1 MSEPHPV
8 PPHVPPHLVFD
19 FDIYADPRV
28 SEDVQAS
35 YAAAIEAAPD
45 IFWTPRN
52 GGHWMVKRIEA
63 IAEVVKD
70 PEHFSAREMQIPRV
84 PNPPMFIPLSLDP
97 PDNQLYRTVL
107 MPRFSAKAIRELEPK
122 IRDWAVRIVGDVAG
136 QGRCDFVVDVASRF
150 PVSVFMELMGLPL
163 PRLREFRD
171 LADEFFNAHDPAGIE
186 ATSARILGLLGELI
200 ALRRAEPG
208 DDLVTEL
215 VSVAPEGR
223 KLSDDEILAMCFVL
237 FLGGMDTVTNVTGF
251 AFRQLS
257 RDPALQARLAA
268 NPSDI
273 PKFVDEALRAFGVIN
288 TPRLVVKDCER
299 FGVPF
304 RAGDMVLC
312 LLSVSGRDD
321 QRNPHPAAFDIDRV
335 QPAHLTFSTGPHLCI
350 GHILARAE
358 IRVLTEEWL
367 KRVPVFQ
374 VERGARSGFRIG
386 TVTAIQSLPLQWG
399 AAPVNADR
407 NAAEAAS

>member
-1 MSEPHPV
+1 MTDALPV
-8 PPHVPPHLVFD
+8 PAHVPAHLVFD

-28 SEDVQAS
+28 GEDVQAS
-35 YAAAIEAAPD
+35 YAAAIADAPD
-45 IFWTPRN
+45 VFWTPRN
-52 GGHWMVKRIEA
+52 GGHWMVRRLEA
-63 IAEVVKD
+63 ISEIVRD

-107 MPRFSAKAIRELEPK
+107 MPRFSAKAIRELEPRV
-122 IRDWAVRIVGDVAG
+122 RDWAVRIVEEVAG

-163 PRLREFRD
+163 ARLREFRE

-186 ATSARILGLLGELI
+186 ATSGKILGLLGELI
-200 ALRRAEPG
+200 ALRRAEPA

-215 VSVAPEGR
+215 VTVAPDGR
-223 KLSDDEILAMCFVL
+223 KLSDDEVLAMCFVL

-251 AFRQLS
+251 AFRQLAA
-257 RDPALQARLAA
+257 DPALQARLAA
-268 NPSDI
+268 NPGDI

-299 FGVPF
+299 FGASF
-304 RAGDMVLC
+304 QAGEMVLC
-312 LLSVSGRDD
+312 LLSVAGRDD
-321 QRNPHPAAFDIDRV
+321 RGNDDPARFDIDRER
-335 QPAHLTFSTGPHLCI
+335 PTHLTFSTGPHLCI

-367 KRVPVFQ
+367 KRVPAFEAVAG
-374 VERGARSGFRIG
+374 ERHGFRIG
-386 TVTAIQSLPLQWG
+386 TVTAIQSLPLRW
-399 AAPVNADR
+399 
-407 NAAEAAS
+407 EAAGRKAA

>member
-1 MSEPHPV
+1 MPDVIPP
-8 PPHVPPHLVFD
+8 PPHVPAHLVFD
-19 FDIYADPRV
+19 FDIYADGRV
-28 SEDVQAS
+28 TDDVQAS
-35 YAAAIEAAPD
+35 YAVAIDAAPD
-45 IFWTPRN
+45 VFWTPRN
-52 GGHWMVKRIEA
+52 GGHWMVRRLED

-122 IRDWAVRIVGDVAG
+122 VREWAVRIVEEAAG
-136 QGRCDFVVDVASRF
+136 QGHCDFVVDVASRF

-163 PRLREFRD
+163 PRLREFRE
-171 LADEFFNAHDPAGIE
+171 LADAFFNAHDPAAIE
-186 ATSARILGLLGELI
+186 ATSAQILGLLGELI
-200 ALRRAEPG
+200 ALRRAQPA

-215 VSVAPEGR
+215 VTVTPDGR

-251 AFRQLS
+251 AFRQLAA
-257 RDPALQARLAA
+257 DPQLQARLAA
-268 NPSDI
+268 NPADI

-312 LLSVSGRDD
+312 LLSVSGRDE
-321 QRNPHPAAFDIDRV
+321 RKNANPAVFDIDRV
-335 QPAHLTFSTGPHLCI
+335 QPSHLTFSTGPHLCI
-350 GHILARAE
+350 GHILARSE

-367 KRVPVFQ
+367 KRVPAFTAQ
-374 VERGARSGFRIG
+374 PDAPSGFRIG
-386 TVTAIQSLPLQWG
+386 TVTAIQSLPLRWDAAAQG
-399 AAPVNADR
+399 ASAP
-407 NAAEAAS
+407 EAATAS

>member
-1 MSEPHPV
+1 
-8 PPHVPPHLVFD
+8 VFD
-19 FDIYADPRV
+19 FDIYADARV
-28 SEDVQAS
+28 TDDVQAS
-35 YAAAIEAAPD
+35 YAAAIETAPD
-45 IFWTPRN
+45 VFWTPRN
-52 GGHWMVKRIEA
+52 GGHWMVRRIED

-122 IRDWAVRIVGDVAG
+122 VREWAVRIVEEATA
-136 QGRCDFVVDVASRF
+136 QGGCDFVVDVASRF

-163 PRLREFRD
+163 PRLREFREM
-171 LADEFFNAHDPAGIE
+171 ADTFFNAHEPAELE
-186 ATSARILGLLGELI
+186 AASGQILGLLGELI
-200 ALRRAEPG
+200 ALRRAEPAN
-208 DDLVTEL
+208 DLVSDL
-215 VSVAPEGR
+215 VAAEPDGR
-223 KLSDDEILAMCFVL
+223 RLSDDEILAMCFVL
-237 FLGGMDTVTNVTGF
+237 FLGGMDTVTNVSGF
-251 AFRQLS
+251 AFRQLAAE
-257 RDPALQARLAA
+257 PQLQARLAA
-268 NPSDI
+268 NPADI

-312 LLSVSGRDD
+312 LLSVSGRDP
-321 QRNPHPAAFDIDRV
+321 QRNANPAMFDIDRA

-350 GHILARAE
+350 GHILARSE

-367 KRVPVFQ
+367 RRVPAFAA
-374 VERGARSGFRIG
+374 EPGARNGFRIG
-386 TVTAIQSLPLQWG
+386 TVTAIQSLPLRWDGAVG
-399 AAPVNADR
+399 AATAP
-407 NAAEAAS
+407 EAATA

>member
-1 MSEPHPV
+1 MADALAT
-8 PPHVPPHLVFD
+8 PPHVPAHLVFD
-19 FDIYADPRV
+19 FDIYADARV
-28 SEDVQAS
+28 TDDVQAS
-35 YAAAIEAAPD
+35 YAAAIETAPD
-45 IFWTPRN
+45 VFWTPRN
-52 GGHWMVKRIEA
+52 GGHWMVRRIED

-122 IRDWAVRIVGDVAG
+122 VREWAVRIVEEATA
-136 QGRCDFVVDVASRF
+136 QGGCDFVVDVASRF

-163 PRLREFRD
+163 PRLREFREM
-171 LADEFFNAHDPAGIE
+171 ADTFFNAHEPAELE
-186 ATSARILGLLGELI
+186 AASGQILGLLGELI
-200 ALRRAEPG
+200 ALRRAEPAN
-208 DDLVTEL
+208 DLVSDL
-215 VSVAPEGR
+215 VAAEPDGR
-223 KLSDDEILAMCFVL
+223 RLSDDEILAMCFVL
-237 FLGGMDTVTNVTGF
+237 FLGGMDTVTNVSGF
-251 AFRQLS
+251 AFRQLAAE
-257 RDPALQARLAA
+257 PQLQARLAA
-268 NPSDI
+268 NPADI

-312 LLSVSGRDD
+312 LLSVSGRDP
-321 QRNPHPAAFDIDRV
+321 QRNANPAMFDIDRA

-350 GHILARAE
+350 GHILARSE

-367 KRVPVFQ
+367 RRVPAFAA
-374 VERGARSGFRIG
+374 EPGARNGFRIG
-386 TVTAIQSLPLQWG
+386 TVTAIQSLPLRWDGAVG
-399 AAPVNADR
+399 AATAP
-407 NAAEAAS
+407 EAATA